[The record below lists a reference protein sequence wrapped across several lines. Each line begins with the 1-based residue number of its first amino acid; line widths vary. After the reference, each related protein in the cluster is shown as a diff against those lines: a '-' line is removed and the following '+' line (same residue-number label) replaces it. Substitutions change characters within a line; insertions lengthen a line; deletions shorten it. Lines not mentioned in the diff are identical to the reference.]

1 MRKNNFL
8 KGILVGTLCG
18 FLAASTIA
26 FAANIGVFDRGHC
39 KVYLY
44 QNDQNPEIIYYDTVL
59 KNEKRGIC
67 HLVVEGTWDTAVR
80 VTARP
85 K

>member
-1 MRKNNFL
+1 MHGNLL
-8 KGILVGTLCG
+8 KGIVVGTLCG

-39 KVYLY
+39 KVYVY
-44 QNDQNPEIIYYDTVL
+44 QNDQNPEIIYYDIQL
-59 KNEKRGIC
+59 KNAKSGTH
-67 HLVVEGTWDTAVR
+67 HLVVEGTGDAAVR
-80 VTARP
+80 VTAKP